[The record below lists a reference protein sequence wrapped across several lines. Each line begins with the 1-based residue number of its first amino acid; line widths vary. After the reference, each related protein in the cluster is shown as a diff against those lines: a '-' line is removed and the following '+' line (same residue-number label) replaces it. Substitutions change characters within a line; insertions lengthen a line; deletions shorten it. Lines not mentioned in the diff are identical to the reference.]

1 MILELFLIKYG
12 EIFGR
17 EKIFCEKRNKSASNF
32 KIRENRIWKNKI
44 WGFSIRKEGLNGTEI
59 FWRNW

>member
-32 KIRENRIWKNKI
+32 EK
-44 WGFSIRKEGLNGTEI
+44 
-59 FWRNW
+59 